1 MISRPDRQI
10 PSAMNLR
17 LPARRPAHHESDHAA
32 GAGQTKSGSA
42 DATHALP
49 CASRLG
55 GVGGGAPFLP
65 PVNEGVRLDLVETR
79 TFGSRVIYE
88 RYGRAGDESD

>member
-17 LPARRPAHHESDHAA
+17 PPNRRPAHHESDHAA
-32 GAGQTKSGSA
+32 GAGQTSPA
-42 DATHALP
+42 RPTRAHALP

-79 TFGSRVIYE
+79 TFGSRMIYE
-88 RYGRAGDESD
+88 RYGRARDESD